1 MSSLLTPQIATDADE
16 GSIIELQQLVWGSAE
31 EATREYFQWCLK
43 SPTGRA
49 ITYIVRADSG
59 RDVSTHKVIPL
70 PALVAAEPTLA
81 GISVNVATHPDYRR
95 KGLSNQVAAAIYA
108 KAEEL
113 GIKFLFTLPNAMSHG
128 LFTEKNGF
136 SDLGKPLLLV
146 R

>member
-1 MSSLLTPQIATDADE
+1 LGKESPHLSSLLTPQIATDADE
-16 GSIIELQQLVWGSAE
+16 GSIIELQQLVWGSTE

-43 SPTGRA
+43 SPT
-49 ITYIVRADSG
+49 G

-113 GIKFLFTLPNAMSHG
+113 GIKFLFTN
-128 LFTEKNGF
+128 F
-136 SDLGKPLLLV
+136 SSLCQMQ
-146 R
+146 